1 MTNFLAQLKTSTP
14 VAFGGFSELH
24 IINGQAVKLLEDGCY
39 LDVLEECLLQ
49 KQAADAGLAPQVYSV
64 FKHGNDPAVVMD
76 AIDTT
81 NAVHPDGGEEDGA
94 PCLMGELNED
104 EMIRTAKLYARLI
117 LAGILHCDFHAG
129 NIFLGNDGNDFAI
142 DFGIASTLGTAPLK
156 HLNRA
161 IMFLLPVVERL
172 DMITEH
178 NQLMSAY
185 NNSDDARTL
194 LPQIAQSLISF

>member
-1 MTNFLAQLKTSTP
+1 MFSTKIKTATP
-14 VAFGGFSELH
+14 VAFGGFSTLY
-24 IINGQAVKLLEDGCY
+24 IIDGKAVKLLEDGCY
-39 LDVLEECLLQ
+39 QDVLEECLLQ
-49 KQAADAGLAPQVYSV
+49 KQAADAGLAPQVHAV
-64 FKHGNDPAVVMD
+64 FKVGDDPAVVMD
-76 AIDTT
+76 VIDTA
-81 NAVHPDGGEEDGA
+81 NAVHPDGGEDDGA
-94 PCLMGELNED
+94 PCLMGELVED

-129 NIFLGNDGNDFAI
+129 NVFLGNDGNDFAI

-178 NQLMSAY
+178 NQLMDAY
-185 NNSDDARTL
+185 NNADDARAL
-194 LPQIAQSLISF
+194 LPQVAKSLLSF